1 MNQPT
6 EEEIKQLVDKTL
18 KNALDPLLRIRRLAK
33 TVLKDKT
40 NHVFWLDSNTYT
52 KYPYTS
58 VEKVNPE
65 CPPCPTSTS
74 PDPTSTSISSS

>member
-1 MNQPT
+1 MSQPT
-6 EEEIKQLVDKTL
+6 EAEMNQRVNEVL
-18 KNALDPLLRIRRLAK
+18 KNALDPLLRIRRLTK

-74 PDPTSTSISSS
+74 PDPTSTSTKSS